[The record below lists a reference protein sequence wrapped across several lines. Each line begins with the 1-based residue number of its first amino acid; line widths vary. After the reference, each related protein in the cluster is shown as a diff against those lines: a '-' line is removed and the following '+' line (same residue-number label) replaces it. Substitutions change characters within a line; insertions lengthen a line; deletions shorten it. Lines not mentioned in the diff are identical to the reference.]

1 MSVESDVT
9 AGAHAAPA
17 PAAPVGNPALL
28 GLATFLPG
36 ALSLGLWLVGY
47 TQAADLGAIAPAIL
61 FSSGLFL
68 LVSAIWATRV
78 GNSLVAGIFGTF
90 SAFWLSLGVLVA
102 AITNGWLGLVAKP
115 AAAATATAAATPA
128 YTPNP
133 LPTFL
138 IAWLIVFV
146 ALTLATLRLPLA
158 FTAGFLAV
166 DIVVALV
173 LAYVLTTTQLYA
185 TLAGIGVFVF
195 CAIFAYIWF
204 DGMGQEL
211 GAKPMAMGSAMMK

>member
-1 MSVESDVT
+1 MSVESDVQS
-9 AGAHAAPA
+9 GAHAAA
-17 PAAPVGNPALL
+17 ATPAAPVGNPALL

-36 ALSLGLWLVGY
+36 AISLGLWLVGY
-47 TQAADLGAIAPAIL
+47 LPAGDLGGIAPAVL

-68 LVSAIWATRV
+68 LVATIWCTHV

-90 SAFWLSLGVLVA
+90 SAFWLSLGFLIA
-102 AITNGWLGLVAKP
+102 ALTNGWLGL
-115 AAAATATAAATPA
+115 ATGNKA
-128 YTPNP
+128 

-138 IAWLIVFV
+138 IAWLVVFV
-146 ALTLATLRLPLA
+146 ALTVATLRLPLA
-158 FTAGFLAV
+158 FTAGFVFV

-173 LAYVLTTTQLYA
+173 LAFALTGTQIYA
-185 TLAGIGVFVF
+185 TLGGIGVFVF

-211 GAKPMAMGSAMMK
+211 GAKPMAMGNPMMK

>member
-1 MSVESDVT
+1 MSVESDVQS
-9 AGAHAAPA
+9 GAQAAPA
-17 PAAPVGNPALL
+17 AAAAPVGNPALL

-47 TQAADLGAIAPAIL
+47 LPAGDLGGIAPAVL

-68 LVSAIWATRV
+68 LVAPVWCSRV
-78 GNSLVAGIFGTF
+78 GNSLVGAIFGIF

-102 AITNGWLGLVAKP
+102 AITNGWLGL
-115 AAAATATAAATPA
+115 TATST
-128 YTPNP
+128 P

-138 IAWLIVFV
+138 ISWLIVFV

-158 FTAGFLAV
+158 FTAGFLFV

-173 LAYVLTTTQLYA
+173 LVYAITGTQLYA
-185 TLAGIGVFVF
+185 TLGGVGVFVF

-204 DGMGQEL
+204 DGVGQEL
-211 GAKPMAMGSAMMK
+211 GAKPMGMGSPMMK

>member
-1 MSVESDVT
+1 MSVESDVQS
-9 AGAHAAPA
+9 GAHAAAEPTA

-36 ALSLGLWLVGY
+36 AICLGLWLVGY
-47 TQAADLGAIAPAIL
+47 LQAPLLSGIVPAVI

-68 LVSAIWATRV
+68 LISCLWATRV
-78 GNSLVAGIFGTF
+78 GSSLVAAIFGIF
-90 SAFWLSLGVLVA
+90 SAFWLSLGFLVVFETVGIVTTSA
-102 AITNGWLGLVAKP
+102 ADAKFS
-115 AAAATATAAATPA
+115 AADGGNILA
-128 YTPNP
+128 
-133 LPTFL
+133 TFL

-158 FTAGFLAV
+158 FTAGFLFV

-173 LAYVLTTTQLYA
+173 LAYDLSGTQLYA
-185 TLAGIGVFVF
+185 TLGGVGVFVF

-211 GAKPMAMGSAMMK
+211 GAKPMGMGSPMMK

>member
-1 MSVESDVT
+1 MSVESDVQS
-9 AGAHAAPA
+9 GAHAAAEPAA

-47 TQAADLGAIAPAIL
+47 LPAGDLGGIAPAVL

-68 LVSAIWATRV
+68 LVSAIWCTNV
-78 GNSLVAGIFGTF
+78 GNSLVASIFGTF

-102 AITNGWLGLVAKP
+102 ALTNGWLGL
-115 AAAATATAAATPA
+115 TADNKA
-128 YTPNP
+128 

-138 IAWLIVFV
+138 ISWLIVFV

-158 FTAGFLAV
+158 FTAGFLFV
-166 DIVVALV
+166 DITVALV
-173 LAYVLTTTQLYA
+173 LAFAITGTQIYA
-185 TLAGIGVFVF
+185 TIGGICVFVF

-211 GAKPMAMGSAMMK
+211 GAVPMAMGNAMMK

>member
-1 MSVESDVT
+1 MSVESDVQS
-9 AGAHAAPA
+9 GAPAAAAPA

-47 TQAADLGAIAPAIL
+47 LPAADLGGIAPAVL

-78 GNSLVAGIFGTF
+78 GNSLVAAIFGTF
-90 SAFWLSLGVLVA
+90 SAFWLSLGIMVA
-102 AITNGWLGLVAKP
+102 AITNGWLGL
-115 AAAATATAAATPA
+115 TATS
-128 YTPNP
+128 NP

-138 IAWLIVFV
+138 TSWLIVFV

-158 FTAGFLAV
+158 FTAGFIAV
-166 DIVVALV
+166 DITVALV
-173 LAYVLTTTQLYA
+173 LIFVLTATQLYS
-185 TLAGIGVFVF
+185 TLAGVGVFVF

-211 GAKPMAMGSAMMK
+211 GAKPMAMGNAMVK

>member
-1 MSVESDVT
+1 MSVESDVQS
-9 AGAHAAPA
+9 GAHASAEPAA
-17 PAAPVGNPALL
+17 PAAPVANPALL

-36 ALSLGLWLVGY
+36 AISLGLWLVGY
-47 TQAADLGAIAPAIL
+47 LPAKDLGGIAPAVL

-68 LVSAIWATRV
+68 LVATVWCSRV
-78 GNSLVAGIFGTF
+78 GNSLVGAIFGTF

-102 AITNGWLGLVAKP
+102 AITNGWLGL
-115 AAAATATAAATPA
+115 TATSS
-128 YTPNP
+128 P

-138 IAWLIVFV
+138 ISWLVVFV

-158 FTAGFLAV
+158 FTAGFLFV

-173 LAYVLTTTQLYA
+173 LAFAITGTQLYA
-185 TLAGIGVFVF
+185 TLGGIGVFVF

-204 DGMGQEL
+204 DGVGQEL
-211 GAKPMAMGSAMMK
+211 GAKPMSLGNPMQK